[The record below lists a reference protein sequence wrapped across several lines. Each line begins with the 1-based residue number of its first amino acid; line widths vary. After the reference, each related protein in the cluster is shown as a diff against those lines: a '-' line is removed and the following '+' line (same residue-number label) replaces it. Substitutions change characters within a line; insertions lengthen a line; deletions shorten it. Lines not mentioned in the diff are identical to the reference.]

1 VTDDQA
7 TFVEAMGQFLGSS
20 GMTPMAGRMWAW
32 LLICDPPEQTA
43 AQLAEEL
50 HASRGS
56 ISSTARLLA
65 TAGFVRRTT
74 RRGDR
79 REYFSAPLGTFR
91 ALVDGA
97 GAVYRR
103 FREVSQ
109 LGIIAIS
116 DLPPPK
122 RARIEEV
129 AAFAAFV
136 ESEMPMLIDRF
147 HAVRG
152 QEAEPSTTRGHARAE
167 ALPA

>member
-1 VTDDQA
+1 
-7 TFVEAMGQFLGSS
+7 
-20 GMTPMAGRMWAW
+20 MTPMAGRMWAW

-43 AQLAEEL
+43 AQLSEEL

-65 TAGFVRRTT
+65 TAGFVRRTR

-91 ALVDGA
+91 ALIDGA

-136 ESEMPMLIDRF
+136 ESEMPTLIDRF

-152 QEAEPSTTRGHARAE
+152 QQSVPSMTEGRARPK